1 MTMTGQLA
9 AALAATLALAACS
22 GPAPDAPA
30 PEETMQPT
38 RSSSGTGTVTALDP
52 DGGTVTIAHGPMPQ
66 IGWSAMTMTFEADPA
81 LLAGVAEGD
90 AVDFDL
96 TIADGRNT
104 VTALR
109 KP

>member
-1 MTMTGQLA
+1 
-9 AALAATLALAACS
+9 
-22 GPAPDAPA
+22 
-30 PEETMQPT
+30 
-38 RSSSGTGTVTALDP
+38 
-52 DGGTVTIAHGPMPQ
+52 
-66 IGWSAMTMTFEADPA
+66 MTMTFEADPA